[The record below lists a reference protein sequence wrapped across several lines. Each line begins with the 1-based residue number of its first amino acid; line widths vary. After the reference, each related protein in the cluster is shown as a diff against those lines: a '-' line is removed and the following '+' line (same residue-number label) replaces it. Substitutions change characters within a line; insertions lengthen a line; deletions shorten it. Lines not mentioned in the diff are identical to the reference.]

1 MIDSIQTII
10 QVFADKYN
18 FIQQI
23 DIQNIENAD
32 FDVKNYNKINGK
44 KYIIISNNSIEI
56 GTIFILIDTYDE
68 GDEYYSIDTNA
79 LFSIN
84 IVDILNEDILIECMI
99 SKCKQFDLL

>member
-56 GTIFILIDTYDE
+56 GTIFIIIDT
-68 GDEYYSIDTNA
+68 I
-79 LFSIN
+79 
-84 IVDILNEDILIECMI
+84 
-99 SKCKQFDLL
+99 